1 MAGFSVASIRASF
14 SSLRRVISRPKS
26 RTANF
31 LSPDISTSTT
41 KMRRVLPRL
50 RSLGSSYPTIH
61 VPRNPSVFTP
71 TRAFASERLPIQER
85 IRRRLWGSDTPPG
98 PEDPY
103 SRRVAPVEKVAEDE
117 VDRSNYV
124 EAIDAR
130 GLPILGLDEPSGTW
144 EVDSFIPETVVWE
157 TEAVHRAL
165 HRAVVETFT
174 LHLNGRNAAEELA
187 IDTPVSTDL
196 TEGVNISV
204 AENGEARFEY
214 PAATVE
220 AEILKSLEPPP
231 EGERVADQVVKEEK
245 SNMETEV
252 IEQEE
257 VNVAGEEAV
266 SKATEEPRPT
276 WLEEGLANSGWVQL
290 PLTNLEL
297 KFAIVKRVFQLT
309 GQKVPDA
316 VTSQAKTVA
325 DILTLL
331 VTPPKAKKLWE
342 ELAQI
347 DELVTLP
354 NVKLFSS
361 RIRPMDKERVIG
373 RAIPRDEV
381 QDHVYEGIDTR
392 DKVWKGHVVYR

>member
-1 MAGFSVASIRASF
+1 M
-14 SSLRRVISRPKS
+14 
-26 RTANF
+26 
-31 LSPDISTSTT
+31 
-41 KMRRVLPRL
+41 KMRRAIPRL
-50 RSLGSSYPTIH
+50 RSLRSSPPIIH
-61 VPRNPSVFTP
+61 IPRNPSVFVS
-71 TRAFASERLPIQER
+71 TRTFASERLPIQER
-85 IRRRLWGSDTPPG
+85 IRRRLWGSDRPPG

-144 EVDSFIPETVVWE
+144 EVDSFIPDTIVRE

-187 IDTPVSTDL
+187 IDTPVPADL

-204 AENGEARFEY
+204 ADNGEARFEY

-231 EGERVADQVVKEEK
+231 EGERVVGQVKEEK
-245 SNMETEV
+245 SNVKTEV
-252 IEQEE
+252 IEEE
-257 VNVAGEEAV
+257 INVTREEAV

-276 WLEEGLANSGWVQL
+276 WLEESLANAGWVQL
-290 PLTNLEL
+290 PLTNLEII
-297 KFAIVKRVFQLT
+297 FAIVKRVFQLT

-325 DILTLL
+325 DILTPL

-373 RAIPRDEV
+373 RAIARDEV